1 MTLNLQII
9 IASTRPGRV
18 GPSVAQW
25 FHDFALEHGVFQTS
39 PVDLD
44 DFKLPIYDEP
54 KHPRFRDYEHDHT
67 RKWSA
72 SVAAADA
79 YVFVTPE
86 YNFSPPPA
94 LVNALNYV
102 YSEWNYKPAGIVSY
116 GGISAGLRSAQALKL
131 LLTAL
136 RVMPLPEGV
145 GIPNFAQFF
154 DANKKFLPNDLVTAG
169 AKLMLD
175 ELARWAGPLKQ
186 MRPSA

>member
-25 FHDFALEHGVFQTS
+25 FHDFALEHGVFRTS
-39 PVDLD
+39 LVDLD

-54 KHPRFRDYEHDHT
+54 KHPRFRDYQHEHT

-94 LVNALNYV
+94 LANALNYV

-154 DANKKFLPNDLVTAG
+154 NADKKFVPNDLVTAG
-169 AKLMLD
+169 AKVTLD